1 MLAEDLVR
9 MANQIAQFFAAYPDD
24 DAIEGVRD
32 HLLKFWDPAMRKE
45 LLAIANGLTP
55 TTTPLHVL
63 VLVAHGAIGRDQ
75 LSILLLHLKQLLN
88 GLLEVGRVEDRKS
101 RGQ

>member
-9 MANQIAQFFAAYPDD
+9 MANQIAQFFSAYPDD
-24 DAIEGVRD
+24 DDAIDGVRD

-55 TTTPLHVL
+55 TTTPLHLL
-63 VLVAHGAIGRDQ
+63 VLRAVAPLRPGEH
-75 LSILLLHLKQLLN
+75 
-88 GLLEVGRVEDRKS
+88 E
-101 RGQ
+101 